1 MDNNENKEQP
11 GMGGSAGEPSIPRRP
26 SGNGKWYA
34 IIAVLIVVIAALGVM
49 GFYHPVSTGTTVTAV
64 NPSNTATFGN
74 PYSLTLKTN
83 GQFKEISV
91 YFGDG
96 TVTTIPYTG
105 SDTVTVNHTYQ
116 SPGAYNIYYTTDFGS
131 TVVNNSGNLIPVVTS
146 GYSSN
151 LANGAYGSLFLQN
164 NSALSLSNNTV
175 TVHNNKTIGLVAG
188 LQAFPLAGEVIG
200 QTVNLYQGNVLNTSH
215 VLPYYFNVSSQ
226 AYTLP
231 IADSSFN
238 ISGLPTGYYQ
248 LEVQTTSGVVSSQS
262 YLQSGTFNVTSS
274 AKVNAGPVTFH
285 KNVQHSY
292 QNGTFNATMYY
303 VYMNNTQVSMSNGN
317 VSYANGANVTY
328 KHGAAVNFS
337 AGDSANFLGYS
348 NFTLSKDTNVTFA
361 VNNTK
366 ALVKNSTNAW
376 NLMTFDNTTTY
387 QLNAT
392 AYNFTNG
399 ANMMLANNFL
409 ATFDVNSTV
418 VLGAGSAVQFMGSS
432 EYTYHG
438 NTSLFYMDNVTTVD
452 FTANAHFTEISEM
465 TGSTTIQAASTG
477 MVDPTQ
483 GVYTTSYWVDLPV
496 FNQAAYNVP
505 VVGFPAYVPTTSASG
520 SFLRAEL
527 ETGGYKTLDPA
538 IAYDTVSYEIIMN
551 TMLPLVSYNGSS
563 SSSFVPMLAKE
574 LPSVANG
581 GINTNYANYTVKS
594 PWGSSYA
601 VNVTPY
607 ENYTFYIN
615 NATKWQDG
623 SSVKAWDVMYSFTRT
638 LLFDAGSPGTPGWI
652 QAQYLLPGNYYAT
665 NTFWNITQNM
675 TVNNATNSI
684 TFHFQQPMNPN
695 LTFETFG
702 QTSGAQITDAKWLIQ
717 HGAGITWSA
726 AGFEAYKAQGNA
738 GNYNTYVQN
747 NIMADGPYT
756 LAYSVPSQEV
766 VLQANPNFAS
776 PNPYYTTPKVK
787 TVVLQY
793 IPEESTA
800 YLELKSNYSQSSN
813 IPTSNWNQVLQ
824 LQKAGII
831 AKPIEF
837 PTLNLFW
844 YNYNANVNTTMLAGQ
859 VSSANLP
866 STLFDSL
873 NVRRAF
879 AYAYNYNYYLNQQ
892 VGNAIYNTQFA
903 SNYAGMLPAGMLGN
917 MSMKVL
923 NGTTGN
929 HVPYYN
935 LSQAKS
941 DWNAFIHGKMATAMG
956 VTNSSGTDTYSGHA
970 LNIPIFIF
978 SADPVDLA
986 GATTWGQTLQKV
998 IPGLQFEVVPT
1009 PFPTLLGNQVQGQ
1022 NPMPIY
1028 ELGWAPDYP
1037 YPTDYL
1043 GPMAYPSNSTT
1054 YPGPNSMTPY
1064 WFNGDSNNPLKGQT
1078 SMVNQAHNLTDMA
1091 NLYLSAG
1098 ANPGNAVPYYKQMN
1112 SMLVN
1117 MTFYTYIEQQNGFV
1131 IINSAFNQSLVSQ
1144 YQLNIME
1151 SGAGFQYNMLAYN

>member
-1 MDNNENKEQP
+1 MDNSENKEQP

-34 IIAVLIVVIAALGVM
+34 IIAVLIVVIAALGFL

-83 GQFKEISV
+83 GQFKDISV

-105 SDTVTVNHTYQ
+105 SDTVTVNHTYL
-116 SPGAYNIYYTTDFGS
+116 SPGAYNIYYTTNFGS
-131 TVVNNSGNLIPVVTS
+131 SVVDNSANLIPVVTS
-146 GYSSN
+146 GYNSN
-151 LANGAYGSLFLQN
+151 LANGAYGNLFLQN
-164 NSALSLSNNTV
+164 NSALSLNNNTI
-175 TVHNNKTIGLVAG
+175 TVHNNKTLGVVVG

-200 QTVNLYQGNVLNTSH
+200 QTVNLYQGNVLNTSY
-215 VLPYYFNVSSQ
+215 VLPYYFNVSTQ

-231 IADSSFN
+231 IANSSFN
-238 ISGLPTGYYQ
+238 ISALPTGYYQ
-248 LEVQTTSGVVSSQS
+248 LEVQTTSGVVSSQVYTQQAS
-262 YLQSGTFNVTSS
+262 FTVNSNSS
-274 AKVNAGPVTFH
+274 AKGTVMYNKTAELT
-285 KNVQHSY
+285 Y
-292 QNGTFNATMYY
+292 QNGTFNASLSYIYMSGTTVTM
-303 VYMNNTQVSMSNGN
+303 SAGN
-317 VSYANGANVTY
+317 ISYANGANVTY
-328 KHGAAVNFS
+328 KVGGALNYSSGDLLTLGS
-337 AGDSANFLGYS
+337 AT
-348 NFTLSKDTNVTFA
+348 NFTVNQDTNVSFGMNTTARVHNGTAWSNMSF
-361 VNNTK
+361 VNT
-366 ALVKNSTNAW
+366 AG
-376 NLMTFDNTTTY
+376 TTY
-387 QLNAT
+387 QLNKSWT
-392 AYNFTNG
+392 YNFTTG
-399 ANMMLANNFL
+399 ADLTLLDNFL
-409 ATFDVNSTV
+409 ATYNSASDVM
-418 VLGAGSAVQFMGSS
+418 LGADSAVQVMGTSGF
-432 EYTYHG
+432 TYNE
-438 NTSLFYMDNVTTVD
+438 NTSLAYTDNSTNVTFPTATNFVMVADLTGTTTV
-452 FTANAHFTEISEM
+452 
-465 TGSTTIQAASTG
+465 QAASTG

-496 FNQAAYNVP
+496 FNKAAYNVP
-505 VVGFPAYVPTTSASG
+505 VVGFPAYVPSTGASG

-538 IAYDTVSYEIIMN
+538 VEYDTVSYEIVMN
-551 TMLPLVSYNGSS
+551 TLLPLVSYNGSS
-563 SSSFVPMLAKE
+563 SSSFIPMLAKE
-574 LPSVANG
+574 LPSTTNG
-581 GINTNYANYTVKS
+581 GINTNYANYTVKA
-594 PWGSSYA
+594 PWGGSYA
-601 VNVTPY
+601 VHIAPY

-615 NATKWQDG
+615 NASKWQDG
-623 SSVKAWDVMYSFTRT
+623 SSVKAWDVMYSFVRT

-684 TFHFQQPMNPN
+684 TFHFQQPMNPA
-695 LTFETFG
+695 LVFETFG
-702 QTSGAQITDAKWLIQ
+702 QTSGAQIADANWLIQ
-717 HGAGITWSA
+717 HGAGITWSS
-726 AGFEAYKAQGNA
+726 AGFQAYKAQGNA
-738 GNYNTYVQN
+738 GNYNTYIQN

-766 VLQANPNFAS
+766 VLQANPNFVS
-776 PNPYYTTPKVK
+776 PNPYYTAPKIK

-800 YLELKSNYSQSSN
+800 YLELKSNYSQSST
-813 IPTSNWNQVLQ
+813 IPTSSWNQVQQ
-824 LQKAGII
+824 LQQAGII
-831 AKPIEF
+831 AKPIQF
-837 PTLNLFW
+837 PTLDIFW
-844 YNYNANVNTTMLAGQ
+844 YNFNANVNTTMLAGQ

-873 NVRRAF
+873 SVRRAF

-892 VGNAIYNTQFA
+892 VGNAIYNEQFA
-903 SNYAGMLPAGMLGN
+903 SNYAGMLPPGMLGVMN
-917 MSMKVL
+917 LTVL
-923 NGTTGN
+923 NQTTNN

-935 LSQAKS
+935 LSIAQNYWNTFVNGPMAK
-941 DWNAFIHGKMATAMG
+941 AMG
-956 VTNSSGTDTYSGHA
+956 ISTSSQYNGKA
-970 LNIPIFIF
+970 LNVPIFIF

-1022 NPMPIY
+1022 NPMPVY

-1064 WFNGDSNNPLKGQT
+1064 WFNGDTHNPLKGQT
-1078 SMVNQAHNLTDMA
+1078 SMVNQANNLTDMV
-1091 NLYLSAG
+1091 NLYLNAS
-1098 ANPGNAVPYYKQMN
+1098 ANPANALPYYQQMN

-1131 IINSAFNQSLVSQ
+1131 IINNAFNQTLVNQ

-1151 SGAGFQYNMLAYN
+1151 SGAGFLYNMLAYN